1 MIGNAFASYA
11 LDNSLNGGASTGI
24 DATIPSQSSASSVSS
39 GDSLWEQM
47 FGGLNDY
54 LSQQE
59 QAKQDYYNS
68 LTPSQQK
75 DYDLNELTQVYLD
88 KYQETGDNAWLEKY
102 YEAMYSQ
109 LSTQSARAWEEQM
122 SNTAFS
128 RLADDIK
135 AAGYNPWIALQS
147 GYGQAS
153 TPSVAA
159 AQGSNISQSEQA
171 TSKKNTQT
179 MAIAMIISGLFRM
192 VGGLV

>member
-11 LDNSLNGGASTGI
+11 LDNALNGGASTGI
-24 DATIPSQSSASSVSS
+24 DATIPSQSSASSVGSS
-39 GDSLWEQM
+39 DSLWDQM

-54 LSQQE
+54 LAQQE

-75 DYDLNELTQVYLD
+75 DYDLNELTQVYFD
-88 KYQETGDNAWLEKY
+88 KYLETGDNAWLEKY
-102 YEAMYSQ
+102 YDSKYSQ
-109 LSTQSARAWEEQM
+109 ASTQSARAWEEQM

-128 RLADDIK
+128 RLVDDIK
-135 AAGYNPWIALQS
+135 ASGYNPWIALQS

-159 AQGSNISQSEQA
+159 AQGSNVSQSEQA